1 MNPIYRHSFA
11 DVFFKT
17 GIINANTGALI
28 TSGDAVQNRYYS
40 TYVSVSNVYPRVL
53 LINTGV
59 ARGAFYDSDKKFIS
73 SFIGVTTGSVDIPNN
88 AYYLRFVV
96 YKTSY
101 NAGTVF
107 ARLGTATAQNLVYGR
122 KANPIYKDDF
132 AKEYELETNQRFYR
146 AKLSGKISFIRDDYD
161 FINTRPFD
169 YEFLYGIDKSNDGGK
184 TWVPY
189 FSGKFMKTD
198 CTFVDYDKK
207 VTVQPDVIDD
217 YNEVLA
223 GLEKE
228 YNLIT
233 LAPSIQRITINK
245 RPLIQI
251 YVPGDSIVSCFLGG
265 TNWEQDANATT
276 DQSLIT
282 KRGNLGGYNFSL
294 CNILKEIQITS
305 NGSPAVISGL
315 YTGRMATG
323 ASSDSFEGKLYPE
336 LNVNYYIFISQQT
349 IKGTPFGIAIVEI
362 RKHSDDTV
370 MFRYTKTTQGPFDTL
385 EFNLTAVEGS
395 GATGTMHADMKS
407 YNIYAR
413 YLVDVDKI
421 EDLETDQ
428 IATNDIVDNNRN
440 YRRVIGYAID
450 VAFISNNFS
459 DTPTEWGLADN
470 GKYFAPPYSIYEQTF
485 YPIARSTWRYASL
498 WFGFYLMDWIL
509 EEKARKAYT
518 LRDAFPVASCISVLL
533 NQIAPGVTH
542 AATAEYSQFL
552 YSGNNPISG
561 LNFRL
566 LVSQKTNIINGEY
579 QQPAQKAP
587 TTLQQFTNMLRD
599 CFKCYWFIEDGKFK
613 IEHIQYFRNGGSYS
627 GGAILSHDLTKEL
640 NLRNGKPWAF
650 NTSEYSFDKVDL
662 PERYQFEWM
671 DDVTEAFEGLPIQV
685 ISKYVTPGKVEEIN
699 ISNFTSDI
707 DMMLLNPGNMSSD
720 GFALFAAVP
729 PTSGSQ
735 WILPFTKQTVNG
747 VEYYL
752 QNGYLAFINL
762 QSPYWMYDLPA
773 RRVSINGSE
782 VYAYGIERKKKQT
795 FSFPANDDPNPMQ
808 LIKTYIGNGQID
820 KLSVNLCSRSIKTTL
835 KYDTE

>member
-1 MNPIYRHSFA
+1 MNPIYRFGFVNTFFVDGFA
-11 DVFFKT
+11 V
-17 GIINANTGALI
+17 GIDETH
-28 TSGDAVQNRYYS
+28 TSPNYS
-40 TYVSVSNVYPRVL
+40 YTKEYIPVSNIYPRKL
-53 LINTGV
+53 FMSSAPENAGV
-59 ARGAFYDSDKKFIS
+59 WYDSNKNIIS
-73 SFIGVTTGSVDIPNN
+73 NFGSNPPAANVEFDIPNN
-88 AYYLRFVV
+88 AYYVRVNFSLSSRR
-96 YKTSY
+96 
-101 NAGTVF
+101 AGS
-107 ARLGTATAQNLVYGR
+107 AWLRLGTMDADNYIAPYIVHPN
-122 KANPIYKDDF
+122 YKDDL

-146 AKLSGKISFIRDDYD
+146 AKLSGKLSFIRDDYD
-161 FINTRPFD
+161 YINNKPFD
-169 YEFLYGIDKSNDGGK
+169 TTFLLLIEKSNDGGK
-184 TWVPY
+184 TWTSY
-189 FSGKFMKTD
+189 YSGQFMKTD
-198 CTFVDYDKK
+198 CTFIDYDKK
-207 VTVQPDVIDD
+207 VTVQPDTIDE
-217 YNEVLA
+217 YNDVLA

-233 LAPSIQRITINK
+233 LAPAIQRITINK

-276 DQSLIT
+276 DPNALVRT
-282 KRGNLGGYNFSL
+282 YHFAL

-305 NGSPAVISGL
+305 HDSPAVISGL

-323 ASSDSFEGKLYPE
+323 ATPGVFTGNLYPE

-349 IKGTPFGIAIVEI
+349 IDGTPFGIALVEI
-362 RKHSDDTV
+362 RRRSDDV
-370 MFRYTKTTQGPFDTL
+370 AMFRYQKATTAPFDTL
-385 EFNLTAVEGS
+385 EFDLTAVEGS
-395 GATGTMHADMKS
+395 GATGTMRADMKS

-413 YLVDVDKI
+413 YLCDVETI
-421 EDLETDQ
+421 GDLNTYSLPID
-428 IATNDIVDNNRN
+428 DIVDNNRN
-440 YRRVIGYAID
+440 YRRAIGYAID
-450 VAFISNNFS
+450 VAFISNDFS

-470 GKYFAPPYSIYEQTF
+470 GKYFAPPYSIYGQTF

-509 EEKARKAYT
+509 EEQARKAYT

-533 NQIAPGVTH
+533 NQIAPGIKH
-542 AATAEYSQFL
+542 EATAEYSQFL
-552 YSGNNPISG
+552 YGSSNPISG
-561 LNFRL
+561 MTFRL

-599 CFKCYWFIEDGKFK
+599 CFKCYWYIDGGKFK
-613 IEHIQYFRNGGSYS
+613 IEHIQFFKNGGSYG
-627 GGAILSHDLTKEL
+627 GGAIISRDLTKEI
-640 NLRNGKPWAF
+640 NLRNGLPWAF

-662 PERYQFEWM
+662 AERYQFEWM
-671 DDVTEAFEGLPIQV
+671 DDVTTPFEGLPIQV
-685 ISKYVTPGKVEEIN
+685 ISKYVTPGKIEEIN

-735 WILPFTKQTVNG
+735 WILPFTRQTING
-747 VEYYL
+747 VEYFL

-773 RRVSINGSE
+773 RRVSVNGSE

-795 FSFPANDDPNPMQ
+795 FSFPATDDPNPMQ
-808 LIKTYIGNGQID
+808 LIKTYIGNGQVD
-820 KLSVNLCSRSIKTTL
+820 KLSVNLHSRSIKATL

>member
-1 MNPIYRHSFA
+1 MNPIYRHSFVNA
-11 DVFFKT
+11 FLANGAISHTT
-17 GIINANTGALI
+17 GNINGNSTKF
-28 TSGDAVQNRYYS
+28 YY
-40 TYVSVSNVYPRVL
+40 TRTFVPVGNVYPRKL
-53 LINTGV
+53 FQNFTTQSG
-59 ARGAFYDSDKKFIS
+59 GAFYDSNKKI
-73 SFIGVTTGSVDIPNN
+73 IGGWGSDPSATNTEFDIPSN
-88 AYYLRFVV
+88 AAYIRFNVIKAH
-96 YKTSY
+96 YA
-101 NAGTVF
+101 NGT
-107 ARLGTATAQNLVYGR
+107 AWLRLGTLDAPNVLQGQTVH
-122 KANPIYKDDF
+122 PIYKDDL

-146 AKLSGKISFIRDDYD
+146 AKLSGKITFVRDDYD
-161 FINTRPFD
+161 YINRQSFD
-169 YEFLYGIDKSNDGGK
+169 NEFLYCIEKSDDGGR
-184 TWVPY
+184 TWFQY
-189 FSGKFMKTD
+189 FQGKFMKTD
-198 CTFVDYDKK
+198 CTFTDYDKK
-207 VTVQPDVIDD
+207 VVVQPDAIDD
-217 YNEVLA
+217 YNDVLA

-233 LAPSIQRITINK
+233 LAPTIQRIMINK

-251 YVPGDSIVSCFLGG
+251 YVPGDSVVSCFLGG

-276 DQSLIT
+276 DQNALVQT
-282 KRGNLGGYNFSL
+282 YHFAL

-323 ASSDSFEGKLYPE
+323 ASADVFEGKLYPE
-336 LNVNYYIFISQQT
+336 LNVNYYIYISQQR
-349 IKGTPFGIAIVEI
+349 INGGLPFGIAVVEI
-362 RKHSDDTV
+362 RKQSDDTV
-370 MFRYTKTTQGPFDTL
+370 MFRYQKVTQKPFDTL
-385 EFNLTAVEGS
+385 EFDLTAVEGS

-413 YLVDVDKI
+413 YLCDVEKI
-421 EDLETDQ
+421 DDLNTYPLPAD
-428 IATNDIVDNNRN
+428 DIVDNNRN
-440 YRRVIGYAID
+440 YRRAIGYAID

-470 GKYFAPPYSIYEQTF
+470 GKYFAPPYSIFGQTF

-533 NQIAPGVTH
+533 NQIAPGITH

-671 DDVTEAFEGLPIQV
+671 DDVTAAFEGLPIQV

-808 LIKTYIGNGQID
+808 LIKTYIGNGQVD

>member
-17 GIINANTGALI
+17 GIINTNTGALI

-53 LINTGV
+53 LINAGV
-59 ARGAFYDSDKKFIS
+59 DRGAFYDSDKKFIS

-107 ARLGTATAQNLVYGR
+107 ARLGTATAQNLIYGR
-122 KANPIYKDDF
+122 KANPIYKDDL

-207 VTVQPDVIDD
+207 VTVQPDTIDD

-276 DQSLIT
+276 DQNALVRT
-282 KRGNLGGYNFSL
+282 YHFAL

-305 NGSPAVISGL
+305 HGSPAVISGL

-323 ASSDSFEGKLYPE
+323 ATPGTFTGNLYPE

-349 IKGTPFGIAIVEI
+349 TNGTPFGIAIVEI
-362 RKHSDDTV
+362 RKRSDDTV
-370 MFRYTKTTQGPFDTL
+370 MFRYAKATQEPFDTL
-385 EFNLTAVEGS
+385 EFDLTAVEGS

-413 YLVDVDKI
+413 YLVDVEKI
-421 EDLETDQ
+421 GDLDTYPLPSE
-428 IATNDIVDNNRN
+428 DIVDNNRN
-440 YRRVIGYAID
+440 YRRAIGYAID
-450 VAFISNNFS
+450 VAFISNDFS

-470 GKYFAPPYSIYEQTF
+470 GKYFAPPYSIYGQTY

-498 WFGFYLMDWIL
+498 WFGFYLMDWLL
-509 EEKARKAYT
+509 EEKARKEYT

-533 NQIAPGVTH
+533 NQIAPGITH

-579 QQPAQKAP
+579 QQPVQKAP

-599 CFKCYWFIEDGKFK
+599 CFKCYWFIEDNKFK

-671 DDVTEAFEGLPIQV
+671 DDVTAAFEGLPIQV

-735 WILPFTKQTVNG
+735 WILPFTRQTING
-747 VEYYL
+747 IEYFL

-762 QSPYWMYDLPA
+762 QSSYWLHDLPA

-782 VYAYGIERKKKQT
+782 VYARGIERKKKQT
-795 FSFPANDDPNPMQ
+795 LTFPVYDDPNP
-808 LIKTYIGNGQID
+808 LELVKTYIGNGEID
-820 KLSVNLCSRSIKTTL
+820 KMSINLCSRSAKTTL

>member
-1 MNPIYRHSFA
+1 MNPIYRHSFVNA
-11 DVFFKT
+11 FLANGSMSHIT
-17 GIINANTGALI
+17 GNINGNST
-28 TSGDAVQNRYYS
+28 NFYY
-40 TYVSVSNVYPRVL
+40 TRTFVPVGNVYPRKL
-53 LINTGV
+53 FQNFTTQSG
-59 ARGAFYDSDKKFIS
+59 GAFYDSNKKI
-73 SFIGVTTGSVDIPNN
+73 IGGWGSNPSATNTEFDIPSN
-88 AYYLRFVV
+88 AAYIRFNVIKAH
-96 YKTSY
+96 YA
-101 NAGTVF
+101 NGT
-107 ARLGTATAQNLVYGR
+107 AWLRLGTLDAPNVLQGQTVH
-122 KANPIYKDDF
+122 PIYKDDL

-146 AKLSGKISFIRDDYD
+146 AKLSSKITFVRDDYD
-161 FINTRPFD
+161 YINRQSFD
-169 YEFLYGIDKSNDGGK
+169 NEFLYCIEKSDDGGR
-184 TWVPY
+184 TWFQY
-189 FSGKFMKTD
+189 FQGKFMKTD
-198 CTFVDYDKK
+198 CTFTDYDKK
-207 VTVQPDVIDD
+207 VVVQPDAIDD
-217 YNEVLA
+217 YNDVLA

-276 DQSLIT
+276 DQNALIQT
-282 KRGNLGGYNFSL
+282 YHFAL

-305 NGSPAVISGL
+305 HGSPAVISGL

-323 ASSDSFEGKLYPE
+323 ASADVFEGKLYPE
-336 LNVNYYIFISQQT
+336 LNVNYYIYISQQR
-349 IKGTPFGIAIVEI
+349 ISGGLPFGVATVEI
-362 RKHSDDTV
+362 RRQSDDV
-370 MFRYTKTTQGPFDTL
+370 AMFRYSKITQEPFDTL
-385 EFNLTAVEGS
+385 EFDLTAVEGS

-413 YLVDVDKI
+413 YLVDVEKI
-421 EDLETDQ
+421 GDLNTYPLPAD
-428 IATNDIVDNNRN
+428 DIVDNNRN
-440 YRRVIGYAID
+440 YRRAIGYAID

-459 DTPTEWGLADN
+459 DTPTEWGLANN
-470 GKYFAPPYSIYEQTF
+470 GKYFAPPYSIYGQTF

-533 NQIAPGVTH
+533 NQIAPGITH

-599 CFKCYWFIEDGKFK
+599 CFRCYWFIEDGKFK

-671 DDVTEAFEGLPIQV
+671 DDVTAAFEGLPIQV

-735 WILPFTKQTVNG
+735 WILPFTRQTING
-747 VEYYL
+747 VEYFL

-762 QSPYWMYDLPA
+762 QSPYWLYDLPA

-808 LIKTYIGNGQID
+808 LIKTYIGNGQVD
-820 KLSVNLCSRSIKTTL
+820 KLSVNLCSRNIKATL

>member
-1 MNPIYRHSFA
+1 MNPIYRHSFVNA
-11 DVFFKT
+11 FLANGAISHIT
-17 GIINANTGALI
+17 GNINGNSTKF
-28 TSGDAVQNRYYS
+28 YY
-40 TYVSVSNVYPRVL
+40 TRTFVPVGNVYPRKL
-53 LINTGV
+53 FQNFTTQSG
-59 ARGAFYDSDKKFIS
+59 GAFYDSNKKI
-73 SFIGVTTGSVDIPNN
+73 IGGWGSDPSATNTEFDIPSN
-88 AYYLRFVV
+88 AAYIRFNVIKAQ
-96 YKTSY
+96 YA
-101 NAGTVF
+101 NGT
-107 ARLGTATAQNLVYGR
+107 AWLRLGTLDAPNVLQGQTVH
-122 KANPIYKDDF
+122 PIYKDDL

-146 AKLSGKISFIRDDYD
+146 AKLSGKITFVRDDYD
-161 FINTRPFD
+161 YINRQSFD
-169 YEFLYGIDKSNDGGK
+169 NEFLYCIEKSDDGGR
-184 TWVPY
+184 TWFQY
-189 FSGKFMKTD
+189 FQGKFMKTD
-198 CTFVDYDKK
+198 CTFTDYDKK
-207 VTVQPDVIDD
+207 VVVQPDAIDD
-217 YNEVLA
+217 YNDVLA

-245 RPLIQI
+245 RPLIQT

-276 DQSLIT
+276 DQNALIQT
-282 KRGNLGGYNFSL
+282 YHFAL

-305 NGSPAVISGL
+305 HGSPAVIAGL

-323 ASSDSFEGKLYPE
+323 ASADVFEGKLYPE
-336 LNVNYYIFISQQT
+336 LNVNYYIYISQQR
-349 IKGTPFGIAIVEI
+349 ISGGLPFGVATVEI
-362 RKHSDDTV
+362 RRQSDDV
-370 MFRYTKTTQGPFDTL
+370 AMFRYSKITQEPFDTL
-385 EFNLTAVEGS
+385 EFDLTAVEGS

-413 YLVDVDKI
+413 YLVDVEKI
-421 EDLETDQ
+421 GDLNTYPLPAD
-428 IATNDIVDNNRN
+428 DIVDNNRN
-440 YRRVIGYAID
+440 YRRAIGYAID

-470 GKYFAPPYSIYEQTF
+470 GKYFAPPYSIYGQTF

-533 NQIAPGVTH
+533 NQIAPGITH

-671 DDVTEAFEGLPIQV
+671 DDVTAAFEGLPIQV

-735 WILPFTKQTVNG
+735 WILPFTRQTING
-747 VEYYL
+747 VEYFL

-762 QSPYWMYDLPA
+762 QSPYWLYDLPA

-808 LIKTYIGNGQID
+808 LIKTYIGNGQVD
-820 KLSVNLCSRSIKTTL
+820 KLSVNLCSRNIKATL

>member
-1 MNPIYRHSFA
+1 MNPIYRFGFVNTFFVDGFA
-11 DVFFKT
+11 VGTDGT
-17 GIINANTGALI
+17 HTNPN
-28 TSGDAVQNRYYS
+28 YS
-40 TYVSVSNVYPRVL
+40 YTKEYIPVSNIYPRKL
-53 LINTGV
+53 FMSSAPENAGV
-59 ARGAFYDSDKKFIS
+59 WYDSNKNIIS
-73 SFIGVTTGSVDIPNN
+73 NFGSNPPAANVEFDIPNN
-88 AYYLRFVV
+88 AYYVRVNFSLASRR
-96 YKTSY
+96 
-101 NAGTVF
+101 AGS
-107 ARLGTATAQNLVYGR
+107 AWLRLGTMDADNYIAPYIVHPN
-122 KANPIYKDDF
+122 YKDDL

-146 AKLSGKISFIRDDYD
+146 AKLSGKLSFIRDDYD
-161 FINTRPFD
+161 YINNKPFD
-169 YEFLYGIDKSNDGGK
+169 TTFLLLIEKSNDGGK
-184 TWVPY
+184 TWTSY
-189 FSGKFMKTD
+189 YSGQFMKTD
-198 CTFVDYDKK
+198 CTFIDYDKK
-207 VTVQPDVIDD
+207 VTVQPDTIDE
-217 YNEVLA
+217 YNDVLA

-233 LAPSIQRITINK
+233 LAPAIQRITINK

-276 DQSLIT
+276 DQNALVRT
-282 KRGNLGGYNFSL
+282 YHFAL

-305 NGSPAVISGL
+305 HGSPAVISGL

-323 ASSDSFEGKLYPE
+323 ATPGTFTGNLYPE

-349 IKGTPFGIAIVEI
+349 INSTPFGIAIVEI
-362 RKHSDDTV
+362 RKRSDDTV
-370 MFRYTKTTQGPFDTL
+370 MFRYTKATQEPFDTL
-385 EFNLTAVEGS
+385 EFDLTAVEGS

-421 EDLETDQ
+421 GDLDTYPLPSD
-428 IATNDIVDNNRN
+428 DIVDNNRN
-440 YRRVIGYAID
+440 YRRAIGYAID

-470 GKYFAPPYSIYEQTF
+470 GKYFAPPYSIYGQTF

-509 EEKARKAYT
+509 EEQARKAYT

-533 NQIAPGVTH
+533 NQIAPDIKH
-542 AATAEYSQFL
+542 EATAEYSQFL
-552 YSGNNPISG
+552 YGSSNPISG
-561 LNFRL
+561 LTFRL

-599 CFKCYWFIEDGKFK
+599 CFKCYWYIDGGKFK
-613 IEHIQYFRNGGSYS
+613 IEHIQFFKNGGSYG
-627 GGAILSHDLTKEL
+627 GGAIISRDLTKEI
-640 NLRNGKPWAF
+640 NLRNGLPWAF

-662 PERYQFEWM
+662 AERYQFEWM
-671 DDVTEAFEGLPIQV
+671 DDVTTPFEGLPIQV
-685 ISKYVTPGKVEEIN
+685 ISKYVTPGKIEEIN

-729 PTSGSQ
+729 PQTGTQ
-735 WILPFTKQTVNG
+735 WILPFTRQTING
-747 VEYYL
+747 VEYFL

-773 RRVSINGSE
+773 RRVSVNGSE

-795 FSFPANDDPNPMQ
+795 FSFPATDDPNPMQ
-808 LIKTYIGNGQID
+808 LIKTYIGNGQVD
-820 KLSVNLCSRSIKTTL
+820 KLSVNLHSRSIKATL

>member
-1 MNPIYRHSFA
+1 MNPIYRFGFVNTFFVDGFA
-11 DVFFKT
+11 VGTDGT
-17 GIINANTGALI
+17 H
-28 TSGDAVQNRYYS
+28 TSPNYS
-40 TYVSVSNVYPRVL
+40 YTKEYIPVSNIYPRKL
-53 LINTGV
+53 FMSSAPENAGV
-59 ARGAFYDSDKKFIS
+59 WYDSNKNIIS
-73 SFIGVTTGSVDIPNN
+73 NFGSNPPAANVEFDIPNN
-88 AYYLRFVV
+88 AYYVRVNFSLSSRR
-96 YKTSY
+96 
-101 NAGTVF
+101 AGS
-107 ARLGTATAQNLVYGR
+107 AWLRLGTMDADNYIAPYIVHPN
-122 KANPIYKDDF
+122 YKDDL

-146 AKLSGKISFIRDDYD
+146 AKLSGKLSFIRDDYD
-161 FINTRPFD
+161 YINNKPFD
-169 YEFLYGIDKSNDGGK
+169 TTFLLLIEKSNDGGK
-184 TWVPY
+184 TWTSY
-189 FSGKFMKTD
+189 YSGQFMKTD
-198 CTFVDYDKK
+198 CTFIDYDKK
-207 VTVQPDVIDD
+207 VTVQPDTIDE
-217 YNEVLA
+217 YNDVLA

-233 LAPSIQRITINK
+233 LAPAIQRITINK

-276 DQSLIT
+276 DQNALVRT
-282 KRGNLGGYNFSL
+282 YHFAL

-305 NGSPAVISGL
+305 HGSPAVISGL

-323 ASSDSFEGKLYPE
+323 ATPGVFTGNLYPE

-349 IKGTPFGIAIVEI
+349 IDGTPFGIAIVEI
-362 RKHSDDTV
+362 RKRSDDTV
-370 MFRYTKTTQGPFDTL
+370 MFRYTKATQEPFDTL
-385 EFNLTAVEGS
+385 EFDLTAVEGS

-413 YLVDVDKI
+413 YLVDVEKI
-421 EDLETDQ
+421 GDLDTYPLPSE
-428 IATNDIVDNNRN
+428 DIVDNNRN
-440 YRRVIGYAID
+440 YRRAIGYAID
-450 VAFISNNFS
+450 VAFISNDFS

-470 GKYFAPPYSIYEQTF
+470 GKYFAPPYSIYGQTY

-498 WFGFYLMDWIL
+498 WFGFYLMDWLL
-509 EEKARKAYT
+509 EEKARKEYT

-533 NQIAPGVTH
+533 NQIAPGIKH
-542 AATAEYSQFL
+542 EATAEYSQFL
-552 YSGNNPISG
+552 YGSSNPISG
-561 LNFRL
+561 LTFRL

-599 CFKCYWFIEDGKFK
+599 CFKCYWYIDGGKFK
-613 IEHIQYFRNGGSYS
+613 IEHIQFFKNGGSYG
-627 GGAILSHDLTKEL
+627 GGAIISRDLTKEI
-640 NLRNGKPWAF
+640 NLRNGLPWAF

-662 PERYQFEWM
+662 AERYQFEWM
-671 DDVTEAFEGLPIQV
+671 DDVTTPFEGLPIQV
-685 ISKYVTPGKVEEIN
+685 ISKYVTPGKIEEIN

-735 WILPFTKQTVNG
+735 WILSFTRQTING
-747 VEYYL
+747 VEYFL

-762 QSPYWMYDLPA
+762 QSQYWMYDLPA
-773 RRVSINGSE
+773 RRVSVNGSE

-795 FSFPANDDPNPMQ
+795 FSFPATDDPNPMQ
-808 LIKTYIGNGQID
+808 LIKTYIGNGQVD
-820 KLSVNLCSRSIKTTL
+820 KLSVNLHSRSIKATL

>member
-1 MNPIYRHSFA
+1 MNPIYKFEFVSVFWRYDALLSASGNIIPNVPGYCFTETFIPLNGNRRFRVGWVEPQTGVFYDANYNVLDYWGTNHNYA
-11 DVFFKT
+11 D
-17 GIINANTGALI
+17 GIVTAPNNSVYIRAVYRTTLVENGTAYIGNMYSNDNWI
-28 TSGDAVQNRYYS
+28 TS
-40 TYVSVSNVYPRVL
+40 RVC
-53 LINTGV
+53 
-59 ARGAFYDSDKKFIS
+59 
-73 SFIGVTTGSVDIPNN
+73 
-88 AYYLRFVV
+88 
-96 YKTSY
+96 
-101 NAGTVF
+101 
-107 ARLGTATAQNLVYGR
+107 
-122 KANPIYKDDF
+122 NPVYKDDL
-132 AKEYELETNQRFYR
+132 AKEFELETNQRFYR
-146 AKLSGKISFIRDDYD
+146 TKLSGKISFIRDDYD
-161 FINTRPFD
+161 YINNQPF
-169 YEFLYGIDKSNDGGK
+169 ETQFQLLIRKSNDGGR
-184 TWVPY
+184 TWGQNY
-189 FSGKFMKTD
+189 FKGKFFKTD
-198 CTFVDYDKK
+198 CEFDADNKK
-207 VTVQPDVIDD
+207 CTVQPDPLDD
-217 YNEVLA
+217 YNDVLA

-233 LAPSIQRITINK
+233 LAPTIQRITINK

-251 YVPGDSIVSCFLGG
+251 YVPGDSVVSCFLGG

-276 DQSLIT
+276 DQNALVRT
-282 KRGNLGGYNFSL
+282 YHFAL
-294 CNILKEIQITS
+294 CNILKEIYITPN

-315 YTGRMATG
+315 YTGRMVTG
-323 ASSDSFEGKLYPE
+323 SSVDTFEGKLYPE
-336 LNVNYYIFISQQT
+336 LNVNYYIY
-349 IKGTPFGIAIVEI
+349 IAQKRVGGLPIGAVAVEI
-362 RKHSDDTV
+362 RKQSNDTV
-370 MFRYTKTTQGPFDTL
+370 MFRYTKTTTSPFDTL
-385 EFNLTAVEGS
+385 EFDLTAVEGS
-395 GATGTMHADMKS
+395 GAKGKMHADMKS

-413 YLVDVDKI
+413 YLVDVEKI
-421 EDLETDQ
+421 RDLYTYPLPSE
-428 IATNDIVDNNRN
+428 DIVDNNRN
-440 YRRVIGYAID
+440 YRRAIGYAID

-470 GKYFAPPYSIYEQTF
+470 GKYFAPPYSIYGQTF

-533 NQIAPGVTH
+533 NQIAPGITH

-671 DDVTEAFEGLPIQV
+671 DDVTAAFEGLPIQV

-735 WILPFTKQTVNG
+735 WILPFTRQTING
-747 VEYYL
+747 VEYFL

-762 QSPYWMYDLPA
+762 QSPYWLYDLPA

-782 VYAYGIERKKKQT
+782 VYARGIERKKKQT

-808 LIKTYIGNGQID
+808 LIKTYIGNGQVD
-820 KLSVNLCSRSIKTTL
+820 KLSVNLCSRNIKATL

>member
-1 MNPIYRHSFA
+1 MNPIYRFGFVNTFFVDGFA
-11 DVFFKT
+11 V
-17 GIINANTGALI
+17 GIDETH
-28 TSGDAVQNRYYS
+28 TSPNYS
-40 TYVSVSNVYPRVL
+40 YTKEYIPVSNIYPRKL
-53 LINTGV
+53 FMSSAPENAGV
-59 ARGAFYDSDKKFIS
+59 WYDSNKNIIS
-73 SFIGVTTGSVDIPNN
+73 NFGSNPPAANVEFDIPNN
-88 AYYLRFVV
+88 AYYVRVNFSLSSRR
-96 YKTSY
+96 
-101 NAGTVF
+101 AGS
-107 ARLGTATAQNLVYGR
+107 AWLRLGTMDADNYIAPYIVHPN
-122 KANPIYKDDF
+122 YKDDL

-146 AKLSGKISFIRDDYD
+146 AKLSGKLSFIRDDYD
-161 FINTRPFD
+161 YINNKPFD
-169 YEFLYGIDKSNDGGK
+169 TTFLLLIEKSNDGGK
-184 TWVPY
+184 TWTSY
-189 FSGKFMKTD
+189 YSGQFMKTD
-198 CTFVDYDKK
+198 CTFIDYDKK
-207 VTVQPDVIDD
+207 VTVQPDTIDE
-217 YNEVLA
+217 YNDVLA

-233 LAPSIQRITINK
+233 LAPAIQRITINK

-276 DQSLIT
+276 DQNALVRT
-282 KRGNLGGYNFSL
+282 YHFAL

-305 NGSPAVISGL
+305 HGSPAVISGL

-323 ASSDSFEGKLYPE
+323 ATSGVFTGNLYPE

-349 IKGTPFGIAIVEI
+349 IDGTPFGIALVEI
-362 RKHSDDTV
+362 RRRSDDV
-370 MFRYTKTTQGPFDTL
+370 AMFRYQKVTTAPFDTL
-385 EFNLTAVEGS
+385 EFDLTAVEGS
-395 GATGTMHADMKS
+395 GATGTMHVDMKS

-413 YLVDVDKI
+413 YLCDVETI
-421 EDLETDQ
+421 GDLNTYPLPID
-428 IATNDIVDNNRN
+428 DIVDNNRN
-440 YRRVIGYAID
+440 YRRAIGYAID

-459 DTPTEWGLADN
+459 DTPTEWGLTDN
-470 GKYFAPPYSIYEQTF
+470 GKYFAPPYSIYGQTF

-509 EEKARKAYT
+509 EEQARKAYT

-533 NQIAPGVTH
+533 NQIAPGIKH
-542 AATAEYSQFL
+542 EATAEYSQFL
-552 YSGNNPISG
+552 YGSSNPISG
-561 LNFRL
+561 LTFRL

-599 CFKCYWFIEDGKFK
+599 CFKCYWYIDGGKFK
-613 IEHIQYFRNGGSYS
+613 IEHIQFFKNGGSYG
-627 GGAILSHDLTKEL
+627 GGAIISRDLTKEI
-640 NLRNGKPWAF
+640 NLRNGLPWAF

-662 PERYQFEWM
+662 AERYQFEWM
-671 DDVTEAFEGLPIQV
+671 DDVTTPFEGLPIQV
-685 ISKYVTPGKVEEIN
+685 ISKYVTPGKIEEIN

-735 WILPFTKQTVNG
+735 WILPFTRQTING
-747 VEYYL
+747 VEYFL

-773 RRVSINGSE
+773 RRVSVNGSE

-795 FSFPANDDPNPMQ
+795 FSFPATDDPNPMQ
-808 LIKTYIGNGQID
+808 LIKTYIGNGQVD
-820 KLSVNLCSRSIKTTL
+820 KLSVNLHSRSIKATL

>member
-1 MNPIYRHSFA
+1 MNPIYRHSFVNA
-11 DVFFKT
+11 FLANGAISHIT
-17 GIINANTGALI
+17 GNINGNSTKF
-28 TSGDAVQNRYYS
+28 YY
-40 TYVSVSNVYPRVL
+40 TRTFVPVGNVYPRKL
-53 LINTGV
+53 FQNFTTQSG
-59 ARGAFYDSDKKFIS
+59 GAFYDSNKKI
-73 SFIGVTTGSVDIPNN
+73 IGGWGSDPSATNTEFDIPSN
-88 AYYLRFVV
+88 AAYIRFNVIKAQ
-96 YKTSY
+96 YA
-101 NAGTVF
+101 NGT
-107 ARLGTATAQNLVYGR
+107 AWLRLGTLDAPNVLQGQTVH
-122 KANPIYKDDF
+122 PIYKDDL

-146 AKLSGKISFIRDDYD
+146 AKLSGKITFVRDDYD
-161 FINTRPFD
+161 YINRQSFD
-169 YEFLYGIDKSNDGGK
+169 TEFLYCIEKSDDGGR
-184 TWVPY
+184 TWFQY
-189 FSGKFMKTD
+189 FQGKFMKTD
-198 CTFVDYDKK
+198 CTFTDYDKK
-207 VTVQPDVIDD
+207 VVVQPDAIDD
-217 YNEVLA
+217 YNDVLA

-276 DQSLIT
+276 DQNALVQT
-282 KRGNLGGYNFSL
+282 YHFAL

-323 ASSDSFEGKLYPE
+323 ASADVFEGKLYPE
-336 LNVNYYIFISQQT
+336 LNVNYYIYISQQR
-349 IKGTPFGIAIVEI
+349 INGGLPFGIAVVEI
-362 RKHSDDTV
+362 RKQSDDTV
-370 MFRYTKTTQGPFDTL
+370 MFRYQKVTQKPFDTL
-385 EFNLTAVEGS
+385 EFDLTAVEGS

-413 YLVDVDKI
+413 YLCDVEKI
-421 EDLETDQ
+421 DDLNTYPLPAD
-428 IATNDIVDNNRN
+428 DIVDNNRN
-440 YRRVIGYAID
+440 YRRAIGYAID

-470 GKYFAPPYSIYEQTF
+470 GKYFAPPYSIYGQTF

-671 DDVTEAFEGLPIQV
+671 DDVTAAFEGLPIQV

-735 WILPFTKQTVNG
+735 WILPFTHQTING
-747 VEYYL
+747 VEYFL

-762 QSPYWMYDLPA
+762 QSPYWLYDLPA

-808 LIKTYIGNGQID
+808 LIKTYIGNGQVD
-820 KLSVNLCSRSIKTTL
+820 KLSVNLCSRNIKATL

>member
-1 MNPIYRHSFA
+1 MTPKYR
-11 DVFFKT
+11 FF
-17 GIINANTGALI
+17 L
-28 TSGDAVQNRYYS
+28 Q
-40 TYVSVSNVYPRVL
+40 
-53 LINTGV
+53 
-59 ARGAFYDSDKKFIS
+59 
-73 SFIGVTTGSVDIPNN
+73 IGEDGTKQTVCPN
-88 AYYLRFVV
+88 
-96 YKTSY
+96 
-101 NAGTVF
+101 
-107 ARLGTATAQNLVYGR
+107 
-122 KANPIYKDDF
+122 YKDDLTLD
-132 AKEYELETNQRFYR
+132 YELETNQRFYR
-146 AKLSGKISFIRDDYD
+146 AKLSGKINFVRADYD
-161 FINTRPFD
+161 IINDAPFD
-169 YEFLYGIDKSNDGGK
+169 SEFFLYIEKSDDWGQTYNQYYK
-184 TWVPY
+184 A
-189 FSGKFMKTD
+189 KFMKTD
-198 CTFVDYDKK
+198 CTFNDDDKL
-207 VTVQPDVIDD
+207 VTVQPETIDQ
-217 YNEVLA
+217 YNDVLA

-228 YNLIT
+228 YNLIE
-233 LAPSIQRITINK
+233 LAPQIEFLTIRK

-276 DQSLIT
+276 DQNALIQT
-282 KRGNLGGYNFSL
+282 YHFAL

-305 NGSPAVISGL
+305 HGSPEVISGL
-315 YTGRMATG
+315 YVGRMSTSVSPDEFMG
-323 ASSDSFEGKLYPE
+323 DLYPE
-336 LNVNYYIFISQQT
+336 LNVNYYIH
-349 IKGTPFGIAIVEI
+349 IAQKLVAGGLPIGLAGVEI
-362 RKHSDDTV
+362 RRRSDDV
-370 MFRYTKTTQGPFDTL
+370 AMFRYTKITQEPFDTL
-385 EFNLTAVEGS
+385 EFDLTAVEGS

-421 EDLETDQ
+421 DDLDTYPLPSD
-428 IATNDIVDNNRN
+428 DIVDNNRN
-440 YRRVIGYAID
+440 YRRAIGYAID
-450 VAFISNNFS
+450 VAFISKNFS
-459 DTPTEWGLADN
+459 DTPTEWGLADS
-470 GKYFAPPYSIYEQTF
+470 GKYFAPPYSIYGQTF

-509 EEKARKAYT
+509 EEKARKEYT

-533 NQIAPGVTH
+533 NQIAPGITH

-671 DDVTEAFEGLPIQV
+671 DDVTAAFEGLPIQV

-808 LIKTYIGNGQID
+808 LIKTYIGNGQVD